1 MISELTEFF
10 LIVSAVTLGRL
21 RRIFALRT
29 GKSSGY
35 DYEKLLIIILP
46 VLLSGCSAFNQLVER
61 MQTDTLEYQCDEKP
75 LTVKLNN
82 PRQEVS
88 FVYDNQLLHL
98 KQGLSASGARY
109 SDGIYVFWS
118 KGEEATVYKRD
129 RIVLNNCQLQNPQR

>member
-1 MISELTEFF
+1 MPS
-10 LIVSAVTLGRL
+10 RP
-21 RRIFALRT
+21 

-35 DYEKLLIIILP
+35 DYEKTVNYSFCRSFSPAVAPLISW
-46 VLLSGCSAFNQLVER
+46 LSACKPIRWNTSG
-61 MQTDTLEYQCDEKP
+61 DEKP

-98 KQGLSASGARY
+98 KQGISASGARY
-109 SDGIYVFWS
+109 TDGIYVFWS
-118 KGEEATVYKRD
+118 KGDEATVYKRD

>member
-1 MISELTEFF
+1 M
-10 LIVSAVTLGRL
+10 
-21 RRIFALRT
+21 
-29 GKSSGY
+29 K
-35 DYEKLLIIILP
+35 KLLIIILP

-98 KQGLSASGARY
+98 KQAFQPLARVTPTGSMFSGRKVRKRLSINATAS
-109 SDGIYVFWS
+109 S
-118 KGEEATVYKRD
+118 
-129 RIVLNNCQLQNPQR
+129 